1 MSSMPI
7 GELARITG
15 LAPSAIRYYE
25 KAGLLSKPVRVG
37 NQRRYG
43 PAALGRLRIVLLAR
57 DAGFTIAETRTFLTG
72 FSPATPPSARWRVL
86 AEKKLAE
93 IDVQMTRIAR
103 MRELLATSF
112 HCECLRIDDCERA
125 ILSVR
130 EVRAP
135 RLGKDQSARGRKP

>member
-7 GELARITG
+7 GELARIAG

-43 PAALGRLRIVLLAR
+43 PAALGRLQIVLLAR

-72 FSPATPPSARWRVL
+72 FSAATPPAARWRVL
-86 AEKKLAE
+86 AERKLAD
-93 IDVQMTRIAR
+93 IDAQMTRIAK

-112 HCECLRIDDCERA
+112 HCGCLRIDDCEQV
-125 ILSVR
+125 ILSVCD
-130 EVRAP
+130 VKAP
-135 RLGKDQSARGRKP
+135 RRGKDQSATARRR